1 MFLEAQLLVADD
13 RNGVEKDTFSDKE
26 IFRKATFERGGLR
39 EELVSREGGIFISLN
54 LPTAVQSPRSKGD
67 GRYDDDEFG
76 IGKNWCYKFLLLK
89 NKLH

>member
-1 MFLEAQLLVADD
+1 MFS
-13 RNGVEKDTFSDKE
+13 GKE
-26 IFRKATFERGGLR
+26 ISRKAAVEIDGFR

-76 IGKNWCYKFLLLK
+76 VGKLQ
-89 NKLH
+89 